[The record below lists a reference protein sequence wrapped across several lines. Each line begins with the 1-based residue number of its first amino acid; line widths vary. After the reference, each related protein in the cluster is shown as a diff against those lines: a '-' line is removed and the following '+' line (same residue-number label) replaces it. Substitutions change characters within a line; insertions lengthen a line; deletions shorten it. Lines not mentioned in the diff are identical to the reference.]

1 MIDPLGKDSFIH
13 NMEKTESAPS
23 YSSEAIERFYR
34 WMYSDQEGIV
44 QTCAFPVPTENQDK
58 SDMGQGK
65 WIHARTFNEFK
76 EFCET
81 HSNLWRYHVYSGVN
95 TLANEPNR
103 GRGSTENI
111 DTIKK
116 LSFDIELAKQSYKG
130 STKEDVW
137 WTYQY
142 ALAEIKYMS
151 EEYDV
156 WPLVVMSE
164 NGIHLHYNVQFPC
177 TDDLMYNRQHLYS
190 KYITQKA
197 MNNKY
202 TSLIESKAPE
212 RITFDQDDVSDPARV
227 MKVAGT
233 HGIKSEHGR
242 LCGIIHEPSMNKA
255 GKILPSNIE
264 KQPDQIVKFLD
275 DSQTK
280 STSNGSTN
288 ANIES
293 VDVTPS
299 DLDDELQET
308 LEHRVSSNP
317 KFRSFWNGE
326 AHGYDSRSEMEFAF
340 VIKLLSYGFDEQNI
354 AAIMWASGMSKWD
367 EESDHY
373 RKKTIENAIDYF
385 DGNTVKDSSNGSFSF
400 SDR

>member
-1 MIDPLGKDSFIH
+1 MIDPLDKDSFIH

-44 QTCAFPVPTENQDK
+44 QTCAFPVPTEDKDK

-151 EEYDV
+151 EEYGV

-190 KYITQKA
+190 KYITYKA

-202 TSLIESKAPE
+202 TALIESKAPE
-212 RITFDQDDVSDPARV
+212 HITFDQDDVSDPARV

-242 LCGIIHEPSMNKA
+242 LCSIIHEPSMDKA

-264 KQPDQIVKFLD
+264 KPLDDIVKTLD
-275 DSQTK
+275 DSETK
-280 STSNGSTN
+280 STSSGSTN
-288 ANIES
+288 ANIDS

-299 DLDDELQET
+299 DLDDELRET
-308 LEHRVSSNP
+308 LEKRVRSNP

-340 VIKLLSYGFDEQNI
+340 IIKLLSYGFDEENI
-354 AAIMWASGMSKWD
+354 PAVMWASGMSKWD

-373 RKKTIENAIDYF
+373 RKKTIENALDYF